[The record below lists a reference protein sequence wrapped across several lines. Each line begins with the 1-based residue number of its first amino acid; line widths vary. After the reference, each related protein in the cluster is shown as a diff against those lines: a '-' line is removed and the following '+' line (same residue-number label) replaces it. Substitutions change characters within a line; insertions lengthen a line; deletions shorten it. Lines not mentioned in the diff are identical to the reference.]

1 MSHNDSS
8 AGATNRIL
16 SALPPEELQR
26 LQPHLEYVELPL
38 KQILFDPGI
47 PISYLYFPSDGVC
60 SILTPTEDGPFL
72 EIGLIGN
79 EGVVGHFLYLGQ
91 PNPSY
96 RAIIQIPVSAQRI
109 RADRFLEVVP
119 HTPTLQ
125 RLLLHHTQAFFN
137 QVAQVSACNHYH
149 PVEERLCRWLLQI
162 GDRVGSDRFTMT
174 HEFMAQMLGVR
185 RPTVTLVAGTLQMAG
200 FIQYSRGQIEIMDRE
215 GLEAS
220 TCGCYDKIRLEE
232 AKLLP
237 HPVSSEER

>member
-1 MSHNDSS
+1 MSRFDSP
-8 AGATNRIL
+8 ADATNRIL
-16 SALPPEELQR
+16 SALPPEEFQQ
-26 LQPHLEYVELPL
+26 LQPHLEPVDLPL
-38 KQILFDPGI
+38 KELLFDPAI
-47 PISYLYFPSDGVC
+47 PISHVHFLTAGVC

-79 EGVVGHFLYLGQ
+79 EGVAGHFLYLGQ

-96 RAIIQIPVSAQRI
+96 RAIIQVPVSALRI
-109 RADRFLEVVP
+109 RADRFLEVVQ

-125 RLLLHHTQAFFN
+125 RWLLHYTQAFFN

-162 GDRVGSDRFTMT
+162 GDRVKRDQFVMT

-200 FIQYSRGQIEIMDRE
+200 FIRYSRGQIEIIDRE

-220 TCGCYDKIRLEE
+220 ACGCYAKIRKEE
-232 AKLLP
+232 EQLLP
-237 HPVSSEER
+237 